1 MQKRRGF
8 TLIEIIVALGI
19 FVVIIVALLSNYVF
33 YYKYTREIRYRTIG
47 ENLAQLQLEDLRN
60 IPFTSFEK
68 ILNNDNLISGEDRYN
83 SNYNCPNYPPAEIFV
98 DRDTKNKEYY
108 FYKRDKLAP
117 IGYEN
122 IPYDWSADPINLQ
135 EPLIGD
141 LDVQVYNEN
150 TKEWET
156 ISFKAGTT
164 DIITFLNNPP
174 SGFEHILSELA
185 SITYEMVG
193 GNPVPLSYSS
203 GKRDSEF
210 VVEGLKSVPS
220 EVLSTDPT
228 INPLPDS
235 IKVVEDGDINGNK
248 LYNLVLEKWTFPL
261 YKKVIGI
268 EDLNPE
274 INPLENPENMP
285 KKLYSI
291 SASIYWYANGVEKN
305 VTVKEEVSA
314 EGQI

>member
-1 MQKRRGF
+1 
-8 TLIEIIVALGI
+8 
-19 FVVIIVALLSNYVF
+19 
-33 YYKYTREIRYRTIG
+33 
-47 ENLAQLQLEDLRN
+47 
-60 IPFTSFEK
+60 
-68 ILNNDNLISGEDRYN
+68 
-83 SNYNCPNYPPAEIFV
+83 
-98 DRDTKNKEYY
+98 
-108 FYKRDKLAP
+108 
-117 IGYEN
+117 
-122 IPYDWSADPINLQ
+122 
-135 EPLIGD
+135 
-141 LDVQVYNEN
+141 
-150 TKEWET
+150 
-156 ISFKAGTT
+156 
-164 DIITFLNNPP
+164 LNNPP